1 VNVKVTEPNFASLLQ
16 RFFTERLIQQ
26 KNASPKTVSS
36 YRDTFRLFL
45 QFAQRRLRKPC
56 TRIELT
62 DLDTSLVSAFLDH
75 LEADRH
81 NTIRSRNTRFAA
93 LRSFFKYAGLMAPT
107 ALGTI
112 RGVMAMP
119 MKRFERRLVGYFSR
133 EEVEALLNAPNPATW
148 CGQRDRVLLATLYNT
163 GARVSELICMR
174 VGDVVLDRGP
184 SVCIHGKGRK
194 ERTVPLWPRTAKQI
208 RFWLRQNPLPR
219 DRPLFPNRTGGPMTR
234 TGVTDRLKLAATTA
248 ARRCPQLKKR
258 PISPHVVRHST
269 AMHMLQS
276 GVDITVI
283 ALWLGHESPATTH
296 MYVEAD
302 LNMKERALKTLQA
315 PSVKT
320 RRFQPTDQL
329 LAFLEGL

>member
-1 VNVKVTEPNFASLLQ
+1 MTAKVTEPTFASLLQ

-26 KNASPKTVSS
+26 KNASPRTISS

-56 TRIELT
+56 TTVEFT
-62 DLDTSLVSAFLDH
+62 DIDASLVSAFLDH

-81 NTIRSRNTRFAA
+81 NTIRSRNARFAA
-93 LRSFFKYAGLMAPT
+93 LRSFLQYAALMAPT
-107 ALGTI
+107 ALDTI

-133 EEVEALLNAPNPATW
+133 EEIETLLNAPDPATW
-148 CGQRDRVLLATLYNT
+148 CGQRDRVMLATLYNT
-163 GARVSELICMR
+163 GARVSELIGMLVR
-174 VGDVVLDRGP
+174 DVVLDRSP
-184 SVCIHGKGRK
+184 SICIHGKGRK

-208 RFWLRQNPLPR
+208 RFWLRQNPFPR
-219 DRPLFPNRTGGPMTR
+219 DRPLFSNRTGGPMTR

-248 ARRCPQLKKR
+248 AGHCPQLKKR
-258 PISPHVVRHST
+258 RISPHIVRHST

-283 ALWLGHESPATTH
+283 ALWLGHESTATTH

-302 LNMKERALKTLQA
+302 LNMKERALKTIQA
-315 PSVKT
+315 PRVKT
-320 RRFQPTDQL
+320 HRFKPTDRL